1 MNEEYAKALFEKLY
15 QQAEEETKNQ
25 EKQSSL
31 SSIQR
36 FAKSLEQ
43 QSEIAATPS
52 IYSHELSYR
61 DVDDRAFFDASEV
74 ATLVTTAK
82 SGIRGI
88 GLSTNSSLIDV
99 SNKLSLDELRKQ
111 ALELGY
117 SLQKIEYESTD
128 LTGTNKIK
136 LKD

>member
-1 MNEEYAKALFEKLY
+1 MNEEYAKEIFEKLY

-43 QSEIAATPS
+43 QSEIAAIPS
-52 IYSHELSYR
+52 IYSHGIAYVHQDE
-61 DVDDRAFFDASEV
+61 FDN
-74 ATLVTTAK
+74 T
-82 SGIRGI
+82 
-88 GLSTNSSLIDV
+88 

-128 LTGTNKIK
+128 LTGTTKIK
-136 LKD
+136 LN